1 MKPSATNAL
10 NAKIDELRKQG
21 RKIYNFAKGDLVLPN
36 HPLILEAVQKVID
49 EGHSPYAPVAGLS
62 ELRAAAAQWM
72 NERYGSDY
80 KEAETVV
87 TTGGKFAVFAS
98 LQVLIEPGDEVII
111 QAPYWVSFPEM
122 VKLANGTPVIV
133 QTRWKLTPELLK
145 AAITPK
151 TRVLILN
158 NGCNPT
164 GILYSKEELNA
175 LLNVAK
181 SANLWV
187 ISDEVYSE
195 LVFEGKY
202 HSLATFAEHK
212 ERTIIIESCSKNFA
226 MAGWRVGFAFGPKS
240 VIDQII
246 ALQSQST
253 TGTSFI
259 SQKAALAAI
268 RNSPAVSKYVRDR
281 LSQKRKVFFDTLSQ
295 LTNTKI
301 EPPPA
306 GIYYFTKIG
315 PVEEILDQTGI
326 ALVPGEAFGT
336 PGYARFSF
344 AETEEEIVEGLN
356 KLKKY
361 L

>member
-1 MKPSATNAL
+1 MKPSATGAV
-10 NAKIDELRKQG
+10 NAKIDALRKEG

-36 HPLILEAVQKVID
+36 HPLILEEAQKAID
-49 EGHSPYAPVAGLS
+49 EGHSPYAPIAGLS
-62 ELRAAAAQWM
+62 ELRTAAAHWM

-80 KEAETVV
+80 KETEAVV

-98 LQVLIEPGDEVII
+98 LHVLIEPGDEVII

-122 VKLANGTPVIV
+122 VKLAKGKPVIV
-133 QTRWKLTPELLK
+133 QTRWKLTPDLLK
-145 AAITPK
+145 EAITPK
-151 TRVLILN
+151 TRILILN

-164 GILYSKEELNA
+164 GILYSKEELQA
-175 LLNVAK
+175 LLKIA
-181 SANLWV
+181 SDANLWV

-202 HSLATFAEHK
+202 HSLASFPEHK
-212 ERTIIIESCSKNFA
+212 ERTLIVESCSKNFA

-240 VIDQII
+240 IIDQII

-259 SQKAALAAI
+259 SQKVALAAI
-268 RNSPAVSKYVRDR
+268 RNYRTVSKYVRDT
-281 LSQKRKVFFDTLSQ
+281 LFQKRKVFFDTLSQ

-306 GIYYFTKIG
+306 GIYYFAKIG
-315 PVEEILDQTGI
+315 PVEEILEQTGV
-326 ALVPGEAFGT
+326 ALIPGEAFGS

-344 AETEEEIVEGLN
+344 AETEEEIAEGLN